1 MPRESSSETIETRIE
16 SLAAGGDG
24 VGRTGDG
31 RALFVPLTA
40 PGDRVRARITE
51 SHRRFARGVVEA
63 VLEPSADRVEPV
75 CSAFGSCGG
84 CAWQHLDYATQL
96 AAKAKI
102 LRDALARIGHLEV
115 EEVISVTASPAAY
128 GYRNRARP
136 VQNGTTVGY
145 RMRRS
150 HRVRAVE
157 ECPVLQPPLEE
168 ALQRL
173 AAGEPGS
180 REAGGVARDVVWE
193 LAMGS
198 DGTTRAGTLPAST
211 AERSRKSI
219 RLEVGGDQ
227 IRISTGVFAQ
237 GNSLLLD
244 ALAQAVCRQ
253 AGGGT
258 AAVELFAGAG
268 FLTLPL
274 SRSFDCLWAVES
286 DPAAVADLRFN
297 LEAANRRNVEIRS
310 DRVEHALSRLE
321 LQSPDALVLDPPR
334 AGVPDGALDSL
345 VALRPRRIVY
355 LSCDPAT
362 LARDLARLHTA
373 GYRLARIEAFD
384 LFPQTPHV
392 EALATLV
399 PVAESRH

>member
-1 MPRESSSETIETRIE
+1 MPRESSSETIETKIE

-24 VGRTGDG
+24 IGRTGDG

-40 PGDRVRARITE
+40 PGDYVRVRITE
-51 SHRRFARGVVEA
+51 SRRRFARGVVEA
-63 VLEPSADRVEPV
+63 VLEPSVDRVEPV
-75 CSAFGSCGG
+75 CPAFGSCGG

-96 AAKAKI
+96 AAKATI

-115 EEVISVTASPAAY
+115 EEVISITPSPAAY

-136 VQNGTTVGY
+136 VQNGSTVGY

-150 HRVRAVE
+150 HRIRAVE
-157 ECPVLQPPLEE
+157 QCPVLQRPLEG

-173 AAGEPGS
+173 AAEPPGS
-180 REAGGVARDVVWE
+180 RETGDVEWE

-198 DGTTRAGTLPAST
+198 DGTTRASVLPVSQT
-211 AERSRKSI
+211 ARVGSAI
-219 RLEVGGDQ
+219 RLEVGPDR
-227 IRISTGVFAQ
+227 IRISSGVFAQ
-237 GNSLLLD
+237 GNGLLLD
-244 ALAQAVCRQ
+244 ALAEAVCRQ
-253 AGGGT
+253 AGSGT

-274 SRSFDCLWAVES
+274 SRSFDCLWAIES

-297 LEAANRRNVEIRS
+297 LAAANRRNVDIRS
-310 DRVEHALSRLE
+310 DRVERALGRLA
-321 LQSPDALVLDPPR
+321 LQSPDAVVLDPPR
-334 AGVPDGALDSL
+334 AGMPDAALDSL

-362 LARDLARLHTA
+362 LARDLARLRTA

-399 PVAESRH
+399 PVASRRH